1 MRKSRS
7 NNFEHRAS
15 SRTQKRVDAVLR
27 AYASDLYTSQPNAA
41 LRFGSCH
48 YLPCMPKERVLASLD
63 IGSSKIRTVVAIAD
77 QTGDH
82 IVPNVIGVGLSPSLG
97 IRKGQVIDVEELI
110 HNIISSLEDAERM
123 AGVPVNHV
131 FVSLSGSHIES
142 FDSRGVI
149 AISGSEITM
158 DDIGRVL
165 EAAQAVSIPPN
176 RRILHIEPKAY
187 AVDEQ
192 RGIKNPLGMTGIRL
206 EVEAHIITGHIQ
218 HVKNIEKCIS
228 QAGVDIDAL
237 VPATI
242 ASGESTLT
250 KRQKELGVVVID
262 VGAGCTSV
270 AVYEEGT
277 ILHSVGLPVAGESVT
292 NDIAIG
298 LRTSVDTAERIKI
311 EFGSVLPQE
320 VPEREMIDLSSV
332 SRVDTQTV
340 SKRYMAEIMQ
350 ARYFEIF
357 SLVKAELQRIQRS
370 GMLPA
375 GAVLTGAACKAP
387 GVLDLARDV
396 LGLPVQMG
404 FPVDVGGV
412 VEKVDDPAYA
422 SALGTLMWGLREGSV
437 RSPLG
442 SFQMKRVL
450 ANAGSWI
457 KSLLP

>member
-1 MRKSRS
+1 
-7 NNFEHRAS
+7 
-15 SRTQKRVDAVLR
+15 
-27 AYASDLYTSQPNAA
+27 
-41 LRFGSCH
+41 
-48 YLPCMPKERVLASLD
+48 MPKERVLASLD

-77 QTGDH
+77 NTQEST
-82 IVPNVIGVGLSPSLG
+82 VPSVIGVGLSPSLG

-131 FVSLSGSHIES
+131 FVGMSGSHIES

-149 AISGSEITM
+149 AISGSEISV
-158 DDIGRVL
+158 DDVARVL

-192 RGIKNPLGMTGIRL
+192 RGIKNPIGMTGIRL
-206 EVEAHIITGHIQ
+206 EVEAHIITGHVQ

-228 QAGVDIDAL
+228 QAGVDIDAF
-237 VPATI
+237 VPSTI
-242 ASGESTLT
+242 ACAEATLT

-262 VGAGCTSV
+262 VGAGCTSIV
-270 AVYEEGT
+270 VYEEGA
-277 ILHSVGLPVAGESVT
+277 ILHSIGLPVAGESVT

-311 EFGSVLPQE
+311 EFGSVLPQDIN
-320 VPEREMIDLSSV
+320 ERDMIDLSTI
-332 SRVDTQTV
+332 SRIDTQTV
-340 SKRYMAEIMQ
+340 SRRYMAEIMQ

-357 SLVKAELQRIQRS
+357 SLVKNELTRLGRN

-375 GAVLTGAACKAP
+375 GAVLTGAAVKSP

-412 VEKVDDPAYA
+412 IEKVDDPAY
-422 SALGTLMWGLREGSV
+422 STALGTLVWGMREGGQMS
-437 RSPLG
+437 SMSMG
-442 SFQMKRVL
+442 NFQMKRTLQQV
-450 ANAGSWI
+450 GTWF

>member
-1 MRKSRS
+1 
-7 NNFEHRAS
+7 
-15 SRTQKRVDAVLR
+15 
-27 AYASDLYTSQPNAA
+27 
-41 LRFGSCH
+41 
-48 YLPCMPKERVLASLD
+48 MPKERVLASLD

-149 AISGSEITM
+149 AISGSEITI

-311 EFGSVLPQE
+311 EFGSVLPQD

-442 SFQMKRVL
+442 NFQMKRAL
-450 ANAGSWI
+450 ASAGSWI

>member
-1 MRKSRS
+1 
-7 NNFEHRAS
+7 
-15 SRTQKRVDAVLR
+15 
-27 AYASDLYTSQPNAA
+27 
-41 LRFGSCH
+41 
-48 YLPCMPKERVLASLD
+48 MPKERVLASLD
-63 IGSSKIRTVVAIAD
+63 IGSAKIRTVVAIAD
-77 QTGDH
+77 GTQDST
-82 IVPNVIGVGLSPSLG
+82 VPNVIGVGLSPSLG

-110 HNIISSLEDAERM
+110 HNIIASLEDAERM

-131 FVSLSGSHIES
+131 FVGLSGAHIEA

-149 AISGSEITM
+149 AVSGAEISV
-158 DDIGRVL
+158 DDVARVL

-192 RGIKNPLGMTGIRL
+192 RGIKNPIGMTGIRL
-206 EVEAHIITGHIQ
+206 EVEAHIITGHVQ
-218 HVKNIEKCIS
+218 HVKNLEKCVS

-242 ASGESTLT
+242 SAAEATLT

-262 VGAGCTSV
+262 IGAGCTSV
-270 AVYEEGT
+270 AVFEEGT
-277 ILHSVGLPVAGESVT
+277 ILHSIGLPVAGESVT

-298 LRTSVDTAERIKI
+298 MRTSVDTAERIKI

-320 VPEREMIDLSSV
+320 VPERDTIDLSSV

-340 SKRYMAEIMQ
+340 SRRYMAEIMQ
-350 ARYFEIF
+350 ARYHEIF
-357 SLVKAELQRIQRS
+357 SLVKNELQRIGRS

-375 GAVLTGAACKAP
+375 GAVLTGAAVKAP

-404 FPVDVGGV
+404 FPVEVGGV
-412 VEKVDDPAYA
+412 IEKVDDPAYA
-422 SALGTLMWGLREGSV
+422 TALGTLVWGLREGDSMP
-437 RSPLG
+437 SMG
-442 SFQMKRVL
+442 NFQIKRAVQQV
-450 ANAGSWI
+450 GGWF

>member
-1 MRKSRS
+1 
-7 NNFEHRAS
+7 
-15 SRTQKRVDAVLR
+15 
-27 AYASDLYTSQPNAA
+27 
-41 LRFGSCH
+41 
-48 YLPCMPKERVLASLD
+48 MPKERVIASLD
-63 IGSSKIRTVVAIAD
+63 VGSAKIRTVVAVTESARD
-77 QTGDH
+77 G
-82 IVPNVIGVGLSPSLG
+82 VPNVIGVGMSPSLG

-110 HNIISSLEDAERM
+110 HNIIASIEDAERM
-123 AGVPVNHV
+123 AGVPINHV
-131 FVSLSGSHIES
+131 FVGLSGSHIEA

-149 AISGSEITM
+149 AISGAEITN

-176 RRILHIEPKAY
+176 RRILHIEPKSY

-192 RGIKNPLGMTGIRL
+192 RGIKNAAGMTGIRL

-218 HVKNIEKCIS
+218 HVKNVEKCID

-242 ASGESTLT
+242 AAAEATLT

-262 VGAGCTSV
+262 VGAGSTSV

-277 ILHSVGLPVAGESVT
+277 ILHSVCLPIGGESVT

-311 EFGSVLPQE
+311 EYGSVLPQE
-320 VPEREMIDLSSV
+320 VGEREMIDLSTV
-332 SRVDTQTV
+332 SRIDSQTV

-357 SLVKAELQRIQRS
+357 SFIKTELDRLGRG

-375 GAVLTGAACKAP
+375 GAVLTGAAVKAP
-387 GVLDLARDV
+387 GVLDLARDT

-404 FPVDVGGV
+404 FPVDIGGV
-412 VEKVDDPAYA
+412 IEKVDDPAYA
-422 SALGTLMWGLREGSV
+422 TALGTLIWGLRQGDSYS
-437 RSPLG
+437 RF
-442 SFQMKRVL
+442 SFGNFDLKRTTAQV
-450 ANAGSWI
+450 GSWF